1 MLFDIKKNQWSKE
14 MLHIFKVPEKILPVV
29 KDSAD
34 DFGQTTKFG
43 SNIPIQGIAGDQQA
57 ATIGQACLEP
67 GSIKSTYG
75 TGCFMIMNVGS
86 KLKYSKKLL
95 PSVISTVIDKFLLLF
110 LPETKNLFFCIGF
123 FIF

>member
-1 MLFDIKKNQWSKE
+1 

-75 TGCFMIMNVGS
+75 TGCFYDNECRFKI
-86 KLKYSKKLL
+86 K
-95 PSVISTVIDKFLLLF
+95 
-110 LPETKNLFFCIGF
+110 
-123 FIF
+123 IF